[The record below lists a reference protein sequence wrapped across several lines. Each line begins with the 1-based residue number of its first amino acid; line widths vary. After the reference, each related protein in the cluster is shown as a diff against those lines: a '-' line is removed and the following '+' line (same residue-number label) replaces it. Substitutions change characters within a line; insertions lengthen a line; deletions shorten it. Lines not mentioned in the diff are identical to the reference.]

1 MQMETPSLFLGLSNF
16 LSYSATTLLQAYSS
30 SSRYYSFHQIFLT
43 SLSIAPRCISK
54 IINKK
59 QKTLICGQYAL
70 ALADCFSS
78 DHGLLTDL
86 YLTLRLPELHCPV
99 MSNCQLCR
107 IQPLHCSLA
116 SSSAWNSSL
125 FSFSLSCITYVFC
138 FSTGVPWKF
147 KFSQEAWPY
156 LYRPRSSLMESYTHV
171 HQTSTLPARRVIL
184 LWSLGLDFS
193 PSQKLIRKANY
204 WTLTQIH

>member
-1 MQMETPSLFLGLSNF
+1 MTFAVVSVTCAGRLWHSKHQFCSAKCLRVLPHPAAPVPYFPSPFYQGTNQKLMQMETPSLFLGLSNF

-116 SSSAWNSSL
+116 SSSA
-125 FSFSLSCITYVFC
+125 
-138 FSTGVPWKF
+138 
-147 KFSQEAWPY
+147 
-156 LYRPRSSLMESYTHV
+156 
-171 HQTSTLPARRVIL
+171 
-184 LWSLGLDFS
+184 
-193 PSQKLIRKANY
+193 
-204 WTLTQIH
+204 